1 MNKLLTILFTIIS
14 LHSQAQEKISWET
27 LNDVSFTRK
36 YYEEVDA
43 YLFYPQFGHSVKEL
57 EGKEV
62 YIKGHMLVMDRKENI
77 YILSKNPYSSCYFC
91 GSAGPETIIELHLK
105 PGHARIKNDEVITI
119 KGILKT

>member
-1 MNKLLTILFTIIS
+1 M
-14 LHSQAQEKISWET
+14 
-27 LNDVSFTRK
+27 
-36 YYEEVDA
+36 
-43 YLFYPQFGHSVKEL
+43 

-119 KGILKT
+119 KGILKLNKDDIYHCNYILKNAEVFEE